1 MRFRM
6 SIPAVWA
13 LLAAFLLAPATWA
26 QPRRNPAGP
35 RAGRPSG
42 PGARLGPGPAIMDRL
57 ERMTPEE
64 RRRVLDRL
72 PPERKK
78 LVEERL
84 RQFNQLPPEERA
96 RLRQSL
102 DRFGRL
108 PPEQQEAARKLFSR
122 FNRLPEDRRKLLAG
136 EFRGLRQMAEAGRR
150 ARISS
155 DEFRSR
161 YTQAE
166 QQLLQDL
173 SKLAAAPGP

>member
-6 SIPAVWA
+6 SILAVWA
-13 LLAAFLLAPATWA
+13 LLAAFLLAPAVLA

-35 RAGRPSG
+35 RAGRP
-42 PGARLGPGPAIMDRL
+42 LGPGPAVMDRI

-72 PPERKK
+72 PPERRK

-84 RQFNQLPPEERA
+84 KQFSQLPPEERA
-96 RLRQSL
+96 RLRRRL
-102 DRFGRL
+102 DRFAQL
-108 PPEQQEAARKLFSR
+108 PPQQQEAARMLFGR
-122 FNRLPEDRRKLLAG
+122 FNRLPEARRNLLAG
-136 EFRGLRQMAEAGRR
+136 EFQRLRQMEEAGRR
-150 ARISS
+150 ARINS
-155 DEFRSR
+155 DEFRSK